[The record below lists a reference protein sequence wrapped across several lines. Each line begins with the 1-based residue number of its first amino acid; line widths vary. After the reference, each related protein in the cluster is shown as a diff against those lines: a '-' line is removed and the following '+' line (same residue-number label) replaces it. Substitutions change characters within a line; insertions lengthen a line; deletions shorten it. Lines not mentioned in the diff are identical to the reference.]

1 MCTIRAITAVLL
13 LLACSAPAAKRGA
26 EPRPNANQPPG
37 ASAVAPT
44 ANTLDAERTRMI
56 EEQLKS
62 RDIKDPRVLDA
73 MARVPRHELVADE
86 YRAEAYADTPLPI
99 GAGQTISQPYIVAL
113 MSQLAEI
120 KPGDRVLEIG
130 TGSGYQAAVLST
142 MGAEVYSIE
151 IIKALAE
158 TAAESLKRLGYANIH
173 VRHGDGYAGWPEAAP
188 FKAILLTA
196 APPRIP
202 VPLQEQLAIGG
213 KLVAPV
219 GDAAQDLIVITRT
232 AEGYETRNVLPV
244 RFVPMTGRAQA
255 QN

>member
-1 MCTIRAITAVLL
+1 
-13 LLACSAPAAKRGA
+13 
-26 EPRPNANQPPG
+26 
-37 ASAVAPT
+37 
-44 ANTLDAERTRMI
+44 MI

-158 TAAESLKRLGYANIH
+158 TASESLKRLGYDKVQ
-173 VRHGDGYAGWPEAAP
+173 VRHGDGYAGWPEHAP
-188 FKAILLTA
+188 YKAILLTA

-202 VPLQEQLAIGG
+202 APLQEQLAIGG

-232 AEGYETRNVLPV
+232 PEGFETRNVLPV
-244 RFVPMTGRAQA
+244 RFVPMTGRVQG
-255 QN
+255 N

>member
-1 MCTIRAITAVLL
+1 
-13 LLACSAPAAKRGA
+13 
-26 EPRPNANQPPG
+26 
-37 ASAVAPT
+37 
-44 ANTLDAERTRMI
+44 MI

-62 RDIKDPRVLDA
+62 RDIRDPRVLDA

-113 MSQLAEI
+113 MSQLAQI
-120 KPGDRVLEIG
+120 APGDRVLEIG
-130 TGSGYQAAVLST
+130 TGSGYQAAVLAT

-158 TAAESLKRLGYANIH
+158 TASESLKRLGHHNVH
-173 VRHGDGYAGWPEAAP
+173 VRHGDGYAGWPEHAP

-202 VPLQEQLAIGG
+202 APLQEQLAIGG
-213 KLVAPV
+213 RLIAPV
-219 GDAAQDLIVITRT
+219 GDSAQDLVVITRT
-232 AEGYETRNVLPV
+232 PEGFETRNVLPV
-244 RFVPMTGRAQA
+244 RFVPMTGRAQG
-255 QN
+255 N